1 MRSSAVF
8 LAALV
13 GVASAGMP
21 KWPREWSGTGTG
33 VSGGGVGP
41 TGTGRLPL
49 GPGPVI
55 FPTGY
60 PSGGIYP
67 SGGSKYTHNP
77 TGSGVGPTGTGVGPT
92 GTGHGGPTGT
102 GHGGSP
108 PPPTS
113 AHTTTITKTS
123 DVASE

>member
-21 KWPREWSGTGTG
+21 KWPQKWSGTGTG
-33 VSGGGVGP
+33 VYGGGVGP
-41 TGTGRLPL
+41 TGTGKPPL
-49 GPGPVI
+49 GSGPVS
-55 FPTGY
+55 FPTG
-60 PSGGIYP
+60 SSIY
-67 SGGSKYTHNP
+67 HNP

-92 GTGHGGPTGT
+92 GTGHGG
-102 GHGGSP
+102 SP
-108 PPPTS
+108 PPTGSP
-113 AHTTTITKTS
+113 HTTTITKTS